1 MSIEPEP
8 NDILTSAEAESAS
21 AESEIVSL
29 RFDRLQR
36 LKDAG
41 RDPFSQTRFDRTHLT
56 AQIAGEVEALD
67 GTQARL
73 AGRIKSRRGQGKIAF
88 ADLHDPSGKLQLIA
102 QIDRLGEEKMSEWKA
117 LELGDIVGVTGVVGK
132 SRSGEPSLFVT
143 DWVLLAVSIQPPPEK
158 YHGLQN
164 VETRYRQRYADLIA
178 NEEVVEVFKK
188 RSQIVREMRTF
199 LDGLDFME
207 VETPMMQAIPGGA
220 AARPFVTHHNA
231 LDLPLFLRIAPELYL
246 KRLVVGGLERVY
258 EINRNFRNEGIDTTH
273 NPEFTMM
280 ECYQA
285 FADYHDMMDL
295 TESMVSLIAQKVNG
309 TTRVSIN
316 DKEIELAAPWKRATM
331 QELVR
336 EKIGVYVTG
345 HALIEAFEKHVE
357 PTLIQPTFVM
367 DFPVENSPLAKKTN
381 DDPRFTYRF
390 EVFIGGSEIGN
401 AFSELNDPVDQAQR
415 FAEQARAK
423 AKGDA
428 EAQAYDDDYIRALQ
442 YGLAPCGGLGIGI
455 DRLTMLLTGLTSIR
469 EVILFPL
476 LRPERTAITPS
487 SALSEQSYDLEKRA
501 LTLKWQGGGVHEYR
515 GVPPELYIRFLQAES
530 KGAFA
535 NTQIKGHF
543 SERRVA

>member
-1 MSIEPEP
+1 MSQEP
-8 NDILTSAEAESAS
+8 NDIQNAETNAA
-21 AESEIVSL
+21 SEIVQL

-36 LKDAG
+36 LKDEG
-41 RDPFSQTRFDRTHLT
+41 RDPFAQTRFDRTHLT
-56 AQIAGEVEALD
+56 AQIVADVDALD
-67 GTQARL
+67 EQEARL

-102 QIDRLGEEKMSEWKA
+102 QIDRLGEEKMTQWKA
-117 LELGDIVGVTGVVGK
+117 LELGDILGVTGIVGK

-143 DWVLLAVSIQPPPEK
+143 DWVLLAVSVQPLPDK
-158 YHGLQN
+158 YHGLQD
-164 VETRYRQRYADLIA
+164 VETRYRQRYADLLA
-178 NEEVVEVFKK
+178 NDEAVEVFKK
-188 RSQIVREMRTF
+188 RSQIVREMRAH
-199 LDGLDFME
+199 LDGAGFME

-231 LDLPLFLRIAPELYL
+231 LDIPLFLRIAPELYL

-285 FADYHDMMDL
+285 FGDYHDMMDL
-295 TESMVSLIAQKVNG
+295 TERMITQIAQSVNG
-309 TTRVSIN
+309 TTTIKVAEH
-316 DKEIELAAPWKRATM
+316 EIDLGQPWKRAGM

-336 EKIGVYVTG
+336 EVIGVDVLG
-345 HALIEAFEKHVE
+345 HSLIEAFEKHVE

-401 AFSELNDPVDQAQR
+401 AFSEINDPVDQAAR
-415 FAEQARAK
+415 FSQQAKQK

-428 EAQAYDDDYIRALQ
+428 EAQSYDDDYIRALQ
-442 YGLAPCGGLGIGI
+442 YGLPPCGGLGIGI
-455 DRLTMLLTGLTSIR
+455 DRLTMLLTGNASIR

-476 LRPERTAITPS
+476 LRPERTLVSPS
-487 SALSEQSYDLEKRA
+487 SALTEQSYDIETRA
-501 LTLKWQGGGVHEYR
+501 LTLKWQGGGVYEYR
-515 GVPPELYIRFLQAES
+515 GVPPELYIRFLQSES
-530 KGAFA
+530 KGQFA

>member
-1 MSIEPEP
+1 MSTEP
-8 NDILTSAEAESAS
+8 NDIQAGEDAN
-21 AESEIVSL
+21 AESEIVQL

-36 LKDAG
+36 LKDEG

-56 AQIAGEVEALD
+56 SQIAEEVDALD
-67 GTQARL
+67 GQTARL

-102 QIDRLGEEKMSEWKA
+102 QIDRLGEEKMTEWKA
-117 LELGDIVGVTGVVGK
+117 LELGDILGVTGVVGK

-143 DWVLLAVSIQPPPEK
+143 DWVLLAVSIQPLPDK
-158 YHGLQN
+158 YHGLQD
-164 VETRYRQRYADLIA
+164 VETRYRQRYADLLA
-178 NEEVVEVFKK
+178 NEEVVGVFKK
-188 RSQIVREMRTF
+188 RSQIVREMRRF
-199 LDGLDFME
+199 LDGLEFME

-285 FADYHDMMDL
+285 FADYGDMMDL
-295 TESMVSLIAQKVNG
+295 TESMVADIALKVNG
-309 TTRVSIN
+309 TTRIALGEV
-316 DKEIELAAPWKRATM
+316 EIDLAAPWKRATM

-336 EKIGVYVTG
+336 DVIGVDLTG

-357 PTLIQPTFVM
+357 PTLVQPTFVL

-401 AFSELNDPVDQAQR
+401 AFSELNDPIDQAQR
-415 FAEQARAK
+415 FAQQAKQK

-428 EAQAYDDDYIRALQ
+428 EAQSYDDDYIRALQ
-442 YGLAPCGGLGIGI
+442 YGLPPCGGLGIGI
-455 DRLTMLLTGLTSIR
+455 DRLTMLLTGLSSIR

-476 LRPERTAITPS
+476 LRPERAPVGPS

-501 LTLKWQGGGVHEYR
+501 LTLKWQGGGVYEYR
-515 GVPPELYIRFLQAES
+515 GVPPELYIRFLQSDS